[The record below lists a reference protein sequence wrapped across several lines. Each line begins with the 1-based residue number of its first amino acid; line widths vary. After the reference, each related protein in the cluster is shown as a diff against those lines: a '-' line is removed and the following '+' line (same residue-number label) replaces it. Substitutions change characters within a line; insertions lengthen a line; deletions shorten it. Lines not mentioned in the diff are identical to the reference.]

1 MNPEIQSAAPVLT
14 SGKEVWLSSLSVA
27 AITYLFLTVF
37 QPFGTYNFTSSGK
50 YLLLL
55 PYSIIAFIAFL
66 AGDSIVARYSRKW
79 SWSREIL
86 KIVVLLSVCSCLNYL
101 YNIYFI
107 NHTAFSISTFLYMFL
122 FTFALGIPVCIMYL
136 LGKLAFSKSFP
147 ALPVTEL
154 SRYEWKNNTLSI
166 IPDAGKAF
174 DLAEDDFLYA
184 QSEGNY
190 STLYYLQNG
199 IVRKKLVRITLKKL
213 EKQICSPFIQRCHRS
228 YIIHVQKAT
237 GKKGNAQG
245 YRIRLEHTSNLVPV
259 SRKYIDNILQLLE

>member
-1 MNPEIQSAAPVLT
+1 MNPEIQSTYPVLS
-14 SGKEVWLSSLSVA
+14 SGKAVWLSSFSVA

-37 QPFGTYNFTSSGK
+37 QPFGTYNFVSSDK

-66 AGDSIVARYSRKW
+66 AGDSLVARYSRKW

-86 KIVVLLSVCSCLNYL
+86 KIVVLLSVCACLNYL
-101 YNIYFI
+101 YSIYFI
-107 NHTAFSISTFLYMFL
+107 NHTAFSFGTFLYMFL

-136 LGKLAFSKSFP
+136 LGKLAFSNSFSASP
-147 ALPVTEL
+147 ATEL
-154 SRYEWKNNTLSI
+154 SQYERKDNTLSI
-166 IPDAGKAF
+166 IPDSGKAF
-174 DLAEDDFLYA
+174 TLAEDDFLYA

-190 STLYYLQNG
+190 STLYYLQDG
-199 IVRKKLVRITLKKL
+199 IVRKQLVRITLKKL
-213 EKQICSPFIQRCHRS
+213 EKQICNPLIQRCHRS

-245 YRIRLEHTSNLVPV
+245 YKIQLEHTSDLVPV
-259 SRKYIDNILQLLE
+259 SRKYIDSIVHLLE